1 MIEPIKPRAERIREL
16 RDTKDMSMQEAVCWA
31 TREALCEAIQVST
44 DLFDIKRILL
54 TIVEK
59 KL

>member
-1 MIEPIKPRAERIREL
+1 
-16 RDTKDMSMQEAVCWA
+16 MSMQEAVRWA

>member
-1 MIEPIKPRAERIREL
+1 MIEPIKPRAERVREL
-16 RDTKDMSMQEAVCWA
+16 RDTKDMSMQEAVRWA